1 MRNIKFLF
9 LISFL
14 WSCTGNGTPGYESTK
29 LSIEEQEKI
38 IPASF
43 LDIEGKYKENLL
55 GETVIEG
62 KLSSSSTI
70 AKYKDV
76 VVNVN
81 FYTKTD
87 TYLSSEEF
95 VVYEFVNPGSEV
107 DFKIKTKAPKGYD
120 KLSLEIIE
128 AKSVD

>member
-1 MRNIKFLF
+1 MK
-9 LISFL
+9 
-14 WSCTGNGTPGYESTK
+14 
-29 LSIEEQEKI
+29 
-38 IPASF
+38 
-43 LDIEGKYKENLL
+43 
-55 GETVIEG
+55 VIEG